1 MADNM
6 TLDANELRTV
16 ADEISGYCARQR
28 EILNVYYAQMM
39 ALEDSWKDD
48 KTFGT
53 VIEEIRLLRSSVTS
67 IIDTVNNTYPK
78 YFRKKADNIDNR
90 PTFNNQTIH
99 TTRII
104 EEVRVPYTS
113 TSYYTPSPVSHI
125 NPQLFA
131 TPSNA
136 TYTPSYS
143 ACPTTHYR
151 DTIDSAIRDTY
162 SSAPDTIKDSFRR
175 NVGDLSICASKE
187 GGCYYDPCSVSN
199 PTQHSKI
206 AAIDLKTNNI
216 SEQLATVVSQHLF
229 YNCGKEN
236 NNLLINSIAK
246 ESKYATTEEAQNIVA
261 RLKQSINIPE
271 GQTEDEYLHSNEY
284 AVGSNFFTL
293 CYKSYLTKDR
303 EMVELID
310 KYFPNSVAIFKE
322 LIKNDGS
329 LNDTYGR

>member
-1 MADNM
+1 MADKM
-6 TLDANELRTV
+6 ILDAEELRAV
-16 ADEISGYCARQR
+16 ADIISRFCWEQK
-28 EILNVYYAQMM
+28 EILSVYYAQMM
-39 ALEDSWKDD
+39 ALEEDWKDD
-48 KTFGT
+48 RTFGA
-53 VIEEIRLLRSSVTS
+53 VIEEIKTLKARATS
-67 IIDTVNNTYPK
+67 ILNQINDTYPK
-78 YFRKKADNIDNR
+78 QFREKARIIDNR
-90 PTFNNQTIH
+90 LKFDNQTIH

-131 TPSNA
+131 TTSNA

-143 ACPTTHYR
+143 VYPTTHYS
-151 DTIDSAIRDTY
+151 DTIDAAIRDTY

-175 NVGDLSICASKE
+175 NVGDLLICASKE

-206 AAIDLKTNNI
+206 AAIDLEMDNI

-246 ESKYATTEEAQNIVA
+246 ERKYATTDEAKNIVA
-261 RLKQSINIPE
+261 QLKQSINIPE

-303 EMVELID
+303 EMVALLD

-322 LIKNDGS
+322 LIKNNGS